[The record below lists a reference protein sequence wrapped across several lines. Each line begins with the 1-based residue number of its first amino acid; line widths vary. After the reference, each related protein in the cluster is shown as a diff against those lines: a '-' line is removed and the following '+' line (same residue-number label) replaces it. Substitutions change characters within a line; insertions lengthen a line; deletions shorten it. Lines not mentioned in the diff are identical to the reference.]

1 MRKIINGSRYDTD
14 TAKKMGHWESDQ
26 DYTSFYHCEETLYRT
41 KAGKWFI
48 YGMGNAATV
57 YAVRRSDGWTAPG
70 EQIVPLSDEIAQK
83 WAFEH
88 LGEEQCDAIFGAG
101 SEGAKD
107 VQATIYIPGPLA
119 EKMTSRI
126 DAEQCSRNELI
137 LRALRDYL
145 K

>member
-57 YAVRRSDGWTAPG
+57 YAVRRSDGWTLPVSRLCLSPMRSRKSGRLSTSARSSATPSL
-70 EQIVPLSDEIAQK
+70 VPAARAQR
-83 WAFEH
+83 
-88 LGEEQCDAIFGAG
+88 
-101 SEGAKD
+101 
-107 VQATIYIPGPLA
+107 IYRLRF
-119 EKMTSRI
+119 TSRV
-126 DAEQCSRNELI
+126 RLPK
-137 LRALRDYL
+137 R
-145 K
+145 